1 MIGIIPGISRSG
13 ITLFG
18 TTIFKINKKESSK
31 FVFLLLLPISIGSS
45 ILEISKSL
53 ISGTTNLTFISP
65 EYLISFVVC
74 IVVTLFSLFTM
85 FKIIKKEKTYLFSYY
100 LIPLGILM
108 MIKGLYINTFI
119 IL

>member
-1 MIGIIPGISRSG
+1 MQKKKFHLSIVGLLSLGYFITIIIG
-13 ITLFG
+13 TL
-18 TTIFKINKKESSK
+18 
-31 FVFLLLLPISIGSS
+31 LLLLPISIGSS